1 MKNFLFMA
9 MVNNVPDEW
18 TFSAFSLGRDQL
30 PYVAL
35 AAVAGGNARVGLED
49 NLYLDRGN
57 LATNANLTDRAKQI
71 LESMNFEVIGPGRV
85 REMLQLTAHIP

>member
-1 MKNFLFMA
+1 
-9 MVNNVPDEW
+9 
-18 TFSAFSLGRDQL
+18 L

-57 LATNANLTDRAKQI
+57 LATNENLTTRAKQI